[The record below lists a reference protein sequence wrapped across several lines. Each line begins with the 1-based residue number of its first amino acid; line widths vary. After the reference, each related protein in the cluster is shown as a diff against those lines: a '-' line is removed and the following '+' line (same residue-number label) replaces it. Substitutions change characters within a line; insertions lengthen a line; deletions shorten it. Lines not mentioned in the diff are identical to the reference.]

1 MKVKLFEEP
10 KDVWCAKITVS
21 KKYPRHW
28 ITLFDLEVDLS
39 DGSIINIPK
48 GFIWDGA
55 SIPKW
60 LWWMFPKIKLNSIV
74 FLIHDFLYVD
84 KKIQLFKHEFHIFE
98 ARKFADDEMRL
109 WGLKHFSKFTIEIF
123 YFVIRKSGGLFY
135 SKQFKLPN

>member
-1 MKVKLFEEP
+1 VKINLFEEP
-10 KDVWCAKITVS
+10 KEFWCAKITVS

-28 ITLFDLEVDLS
+28 ITLVDLEVTLS
-39 DGSIINIPK
+39 DESIIKIPK

-60 LWWMFPKIKLNSIV
+60 LWWLFPKVKLNSIV
-74 FLIHDFLYVD
+74 FCIHDFLYID
-84 KKIQLFKHEFHIFE
+84 KKNQLEKFKFHIFE
-98 ARKFADDEMRL
+98 ARKFADDELRK
-109 WGLKHFSKFTIEIF
+109 WGFVHFSKLTISIF

>member
-10 KDVWCAKITVS
+10 KDGWCAKITVS
-21 KKYPRHW
+21 KEYPRHW
-28 ITLFDLEVDLS
+28 ITLEILEVSLS
-39 DGSIINIPK
+39 DGSVINIPK

-60 LWWMFPKIKLNSIV
+60 LWWLFPKIQLSSIV
-74 FLIHDFLYVD
+74 FCIHDFLYSD
-84 KKIQLFKHEFHIFE
+84 KKTQLFKHEFHIFE
-98 ARKFADDEMRL
+98 ARKFADDELRK
-109 WGLKHFSKFTIEIF
+109 WGKVHFYNFTIEIF